1 MKKTLLGIL
10 LLSAG
15 VIVFAEEGSPI
26 LKWSE
31 MEVQTINFNKQII
44 IRDNKVLRKGNY
56 ENGKFVEK
64 SNDQIIS
71 EDEKKICTKKECIVI
86 GKNDLPIIELN
97 DNVKKEGSWLFG
109 PARLKLQRAMT
120 TNK

>member
-1 MKKTLLGIL
+1 MKKILLGIL
-10 LLSAG
+10 FLSSG
-15 VIVFAEEGSPI
+15 VIVSAEERSSI

-31 MEVQTINFNKQII
+31 MEVQTINLNQEII

-71 EDEKKICTKKECIVI
+71 EDDRKICTKKECVYI
-86 GKNDLPIIELN
+86 NEDSMPIIELN
-97 DNVKKEGSWLFG
+97 DNVKKEGSWSFG
-109 PARLKLQRAMT
+109 PAKLKLERSM
-120 TNK
+120 TNKK